1 MIFNGTSISH
11 HQASLLWS
19 QGHFLLA
26 QSAFLRHQHLWVQFK
41 SQNGPKKKELY
52 SETGRS
58 ILINGGYSM
67 REIARKLKDLINGV
81 NYSLKITAQSG
92 SDYNRKSN
100 GRTKCTTEQED
111 KYIRGSSLRNRRLSG
126 PRWAASLGGSRKVS
140 VSTEK
145 RRLRDAEAEK
155 QRQSR
160 KRTITGKEH
169 KQSLKDR
176 IVVLSNTCCYERFD
190 I

>member
-41 SQNGPKKKELY
+41 SQKKKKKELY

-92 SDYNRKSN
+92 SDYNGKSN

-145 RRLRDAEAEK
+145 RRLRDAGLLGREAETK
-155 QRQSR
+155 PQKDDNRQRTQT
-160 KRTITGKEH
+160 KLEG
-169 KQSLKDR
+169 Q
-176 IVVLSNTCCYERFD
+176 NCCFE
-190 I
+190 